1 MKKKT
6 KKYKTYKVIRNKM
19 KITSY
24 NQFRKLISS
33 RFGIKPYTVDI
44 GLGVFAI
51 ITIAQLIDSILGIIR
66 FFI

>member
-1 MKKKT
+1 
-6 KKYKTYKVIRNKM
+6 M

-24 NQFRKLISS
+24 NQFRKLVSS
-33 RFGIKPYTVDI
+33 RFGVKPYTVDI